1 MSVCVVMPNPRT
13 AAEWAKIEAR
23 HVKVEDVIFDRPVC
37 RTCRYIDGVAVA
49 YPCDAAIIL
58 AYARQ
63 RVETWQ
69 VNVRTEKLPCGHPTF
84 YMCGQGACG
93 FCAEIAEQVAAF
105 RERLIMYLRMNEH
118 LWPEREAAIRALP

>member
-1 MSVCVVMPNPRT
+1 MDVFMMSNPPT
-13 AAEWAKIEAR
+13 AAEWAAR
-23 HVKVEDVIFDRPVC
+23 CKKSEH
-37 RTCRYIDGVAVA
+37 YIAHTLGLGVLLCLACA
-49 YPCDAAIIL
+49 D

-105 RERLIMYLRMNEH
+105 RERILDYLRTQEPI
-118 LWPEREAAIRALP
+118 WPERERAIRALP